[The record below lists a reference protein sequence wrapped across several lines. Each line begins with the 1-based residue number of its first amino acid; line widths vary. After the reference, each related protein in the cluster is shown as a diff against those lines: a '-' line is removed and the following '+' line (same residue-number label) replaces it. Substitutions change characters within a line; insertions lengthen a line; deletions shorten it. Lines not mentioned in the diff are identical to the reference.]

1 MKVRT
6 VIWDWIV
13 ITFATLVIAA
23 AVFFFMMPSHLSISS
38 VSGLAIL
45 LENFIPLPMAAITF
59 IINVALLIIGFL
71 FLGKGFGIKTVYSS
85 VLMPVFLG
93 ILEHLFPQGGAL
105 TNDSLL
111 DMLCYCFLVSI
122 GLAILFNRN
131 ASSGG
136 IDIVAN
142 LMHRFLHMELGQ
154 AMSLAGM
161 CVAVSSVFVYDI
173 KTVLLSVLGTYL
185 NGMILDHFIFGA
197 TLKKRVCIV
206 SDRMDQIR
214 SFILHELHSGA
225 TLYQAQGAYSDRF
238 HTEIITIVDKNE
250 YQKLMNFLRD
260 NAPDA
265 FVTVYTVNSIIYR
278 PKDRSLLPNQKNPET
293 L

>member
-1 MKVRT
+1 MKLRT
-6 VIWDWIV
+6 VIWEWIV
-13 ITFATLVIAA
+13 ITFATFVIAVS
-23 AVFFFMMPSHLSISS
+23 VFFFMMPSHLSISS

-59 IINVALLIIGFL
+59 IINVALLIVGFL

-85 VLMPVFLG
+85 VLMPIFLR

-154 AMSLAGM
+154 AMSFAGM
-161 CVAVSSVFVYDI
+161 CVAVSSIFVYDI

-185 NGMILDHFIFGA
+185 NGIILDHFIFGA

-278 PKDRSLLPNQKNPET
+278 PKDRSVLPNKENA
-293 L
+293 

>member
-1 MKVRT
+1 MKLRT

-13 ITFATLVIAA
+13 ITFATFLIAA

-45 LENFIPLPMAAITF
+45 LENFIPLSIAAITF
-59 IINVALLIIGFL
+59 VINVSLLIVGFL
-71 FLGKGFGIKTVYSS
+71 FIGKGFDIKTVYSS
-85 VLMPVFLG
+85 VLLPIFLG
-93 ILEHLFPQGGAL
+93 ILEYFFPQGGAL

-161 CVAVSSVFVYDI
+161 CVAVSSVLVYDI
-173 KTVLLSVLGTYL
+173 KTALLSILGTYL
-185 NGMILDHFIFGA
+185 NGIILDHFIFGS

-206 SDRMDQIR
+206 SDQMDRIKA
-214 SFILHELHSGA
+214 FILHELHSGA
-225 TLYQAQGAYSDRF
+225 TLYQAQGAYSDNF

-250 YQKLMNFLRD
+250 YQKLMTFLRD
-260 NAPDA
+260 NAPEA

-278 PKDRSLLPNQKNPET
+278 PKDRSIRPNNDHT
-293 L
+293 

>member
-1 MKVRT
+1 MKLRT
-6 VIWDWIV
+6 VIWEWIV
-13 ITFATLVIAA
+13 ITFATFVIAVS
-23 AVFFFMMPSHLSISS
+23 VFFFMLPSHLSISS

-59 IINVALLIIGFL
+59 IINVALLIVGFL

-85 VLMPVFLG
+85 VLMPIFLG

-154 AMSLAGM
+154 AMSFAGM
-161 CVAVSSVFVYDI
+161 CVAVSSIFVYDI

-185 NGMILDHFIFGA
+185 NGIILDHFIFGA

-206 SDRMDQIR
+206 SDRTDQIR

-278 PKDRSLLPNQKNPET
+278 PKDRSVLPNKENA
-293 L
+293 

>member
-1 MKVRT
+1 MKLRT

-13 ITFATLVIAA
+13 ITFATFLIAVS
-23 AVFFFMMPSHLSISS
+23 VFFFMMPSHLSISS

-59 IINVALLIIGFL
+59 IINVALLIVGFL

-85 VLMPVFLG
+85 VLMPIFLG

-154 AMSLAGM
+154 AMSFAGM
-161 CVAVSSVFVYDI
+161 CVAVSSIFVYDI

-185 NGMILDHFIFGA
+185 NGIILDHFIFGA

-225 TLYQAQGAYSDRF
+225 TLYQAQGAYSNQL

-250 YQKLMNFLRD
+250 YQKLMTFLRSY
-260 NAPDA
+260 APDA
-265 FVTVYTVNSIIYR
+265 FVTVYTVHSIIYR
-278 PKDRSLLPNQKNPET
+278 PKDQSIHPNPSND
-293 L
+293 